1 MYNDIITRFLRRHNY
16 MDVRPEAA
24 LIDMDGTLYDSMP
37 GHAAA
42 WQQMMREIGVEI
54 DRTEFLRHEGR
65 TGAATIDILFR
76 RHFGRPAT
84 DDEKAGLYR
93 RKTEIFA
100 AMGRPEPMKGAAD
113 ILRFMQGVGMKRVL
127 VTGSGQNT
135 LLNRLND
142 DYPGAFTDDMRVTS
156 RDVRHGKPNPE
167 PFIKGMEL
175 AGTPADR
182 CIVLE
187 NAPLGVEAG
196 DKAGIFT
203 IAVNT
208 GNLPEQELW
217 DAGAAIVF
225 QSMTEAAEQFPI
237 LVYGLLT
244 TSLNLN

>member
-42 WQQMMREIGVEI
+42 WQQMMREVGVEI
-54 DRTEFLRHEGR
+54 DRAEFLRHEGR
-65 TGAATIDILFR
+65 TGAATIDLLFR
-76 RHFGRPAT
+76 RYLGRPAT
-84 DDEKAGLYR
+84 DDEKKELYR

-100 AMGRPEPMKGAAD
+100 SMGRPLPMKGASE

-142 DYPGAFTDDMRVTS
+142 DYPGAFEQSMRVTS
-156 RDVRHGKPNPE
+156 RDVVRGKPNPE

-175 AGTPADR
+175 AATPPDR

-196 DKAGIFT
+196 DRAGIFT
-203 IAVNT
+203 IAVNN
-208 GNLPEQELW
+208 GNLPPQELW

-225 QSMTEAAEQFPI
+225 PSMTEAAAQFPI

>member
-1 MYNDIITRFLRRHNY
+1 MYNDIITRFLRRHDY
-16 MDVRPEAA
+16 MEVRPEAA

-42 WQQMMREIGVEI
+42 WQQMMREYGVEI
-54 DRTEFLRHEGR
+54 ERQEFLRHEGR
-65 TGAATIDILFR
+65 TGRATIDLLFR
-76 RHFGRPAT
+76 RYLGRPAS
-84 DDEKAGLYR
+84 DEEKEALYR

-100 AMGRPEPMKGAAD
+100 AMQPPRPMEGAAE
-113 ILRFMQGVGMKRVL
+113 ILRFMEGVGMTRVL
-127 VTGSGQNT
+127 VTGSGQNS
-135 LLNRLND
+135 LLNRLD
-142 DYPGAFTDDMRVTS
+142 SDYPGAFTAGLRVTS
-156 RDVRHGKPNPE
+156 RDVTHGKPHPE
-167 PFIKGMEL
+167 PFLKGLEL
-175 AGTPADR
+175 AGVRPDR

-187 NAPLGVEAG
+187 NAPLGVEAA

-208 GNLPEQELW
+208 GNLPENELW

-225 QSMTEAAEQFPI
+225 PSMTQAAAQFPI